1 MLDVQFD
8 PEADAAYIQIA
19 EGQGRRTG
27 TEVGPGVIV
36 DFDEAGEV
44 VGVEV
49 LGIRR
54 RGIAIGQV
62 QVEVLNGPKS
72 TDHVADEQRLAE
84 LLDGTAQAS

>member
-19 EGQGRRTG
+19 EGQGRRRG
-27 TEVGPGVIV
+27 SEVGPGVIV

-54 RGIAIGQV
+54 RGITIGQV
-62 QVEVLNGPKS
+62 QVAVLNGPKS
-72 TDHVADEQRLAE
+72 LDHLAEEQRLTE
-84 LLDGTAQAS
+84 LLDGTARAS